1 VTTSIHDESSKMHMF
16 HGHWILDGKGM
27 LKITKLDLH
36 AMYGEFIGTVLFLL
50 WVEAVGGIALGG

>member
-1 VTTSIHDESSKMHMF
+1 MHMF

-50 WVEAVGGIALGG
+50 